1 MSGSRSM
8 AAGLLLA
15 MALAVLV
22 AVVLFAP
29 PRPVAPSALVEAAG
43 GDDASHHAG
52 ADLFARFSGQD
63 PRAQAAAP
71 APALALQ
78 SGEAQVTAAPQRV
91 ALPITH
97 PWAPRRAGVENER
110 APAAGDAVPEA
121 ESSAAATTRTKLL
134 RKLKALLKGTPRAA
148 GAKTATR
155 LHAAHRA
162 MITAPVP
169 PAKSQKLAEVTVHT
183 GGCGGGATVIPCD
196 QMKGINSDWKTLQE
210 VDSMDKNLINSLQA
224 DTVITPAT
232 YGTVYT
238 STAAPVGCTGVSC
251 GTGTVTH
258 THIPPPLPTAIPS
271 VLNNLQGLIDNM
283 QLRMLLTPW
292 GGGGGAAGAPG
303 PPGEPGSPGEPGR
316 PGKPGASITGPP
328 GRPGVMVSLFSL
340 FSPRCPT
347 AF

>member
-1 MSGSRSM
+1 
-8 AAGLLLA
+8 
-15 MALAVLV
+15 
-22 AVVLFAP
+22 
-29 PRPVAPSALVEAAG
+29 
-43 GDDASHHAG
+43 
-52 ADLFARFSGQD
+52 
-63 PRAQAAAP
+63 
-71 APALALQ
+71 
-78 SGEAQVTAAPQRV
+78 
-91 ALPITH
+91 
-97 PWAPRRAGVENER
+97 
-110 APAAGDAVPEA
+110 
-121 ESSAAATTRTKLL
+121 
-134 RKLKALLKGTPRAA
+134 
-148 GAKTATR
+148 
-155 LHAAHRA
+155 
-162 MITAPVP
+162 
-169 PAKSQKLAEVTVHT
+169 
-183 GGCGGGATVIPCD
+183 
-196 QMKGINSDWKTLQE
+196 MKGINSDWKTLQE